1 MLDVY
6 DDVAVVAVA
15 VADDEVP
22 SQYCT
27 KYLGNSK
34 NIKYLNFSV
43 EN

>member
-15 VADDEVP
+15 GDEVP
-22 SQYCT
+22 GQYCT

-34 NIKYLNFSV
+34 NIKY
-43 EN
+43 